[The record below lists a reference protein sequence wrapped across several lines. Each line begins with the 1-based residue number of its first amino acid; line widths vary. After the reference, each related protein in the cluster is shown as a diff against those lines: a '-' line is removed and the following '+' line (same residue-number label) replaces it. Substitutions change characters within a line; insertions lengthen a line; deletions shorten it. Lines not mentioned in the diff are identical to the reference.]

1 MSDRETRLAESLT
14 ALAPAGGGDW
24 SDVVARSNAIGS
36 AQHRR
41 RVLTIAIAF
50 AAFLVCTGTTLAVG
64 NQLFG
69 WFRVSTPS
77 GWFKVETAKSKAPAT
92 KGTLAYI
99 AGQTLYRPHKR
110 PQRLAYPLRPMFSD
124 DNLVVS
130 SPDGRYIVYQAVRSQ
145 RKEPGPSFVP
155 PSVVPMLYVHDT
167 IARREKLLAR
177 GAMSAAWNRDGRI
190 AYFKADHERYEERN
204 GSYVGQV
211 VVQTLDGTPTVWT
224 RRAARYRVLAWARG
238 ELLVEVVLC
247 YLANC
252 RNTPASGV
260 YALKPSGRL
269 RPLHL
274 ATVAALSPDGRYA
287 LGHGNIPNAD
297 RYSPIVRL
305 VRIDTGRTVTTL
317 NPTRLLRR
325 AVKGPR
331 NGGMSVLGY
340 ASWRGSEIVG
350 SLFGGDHGLLAI
362 FRRRGQ
368 TLEHES
374 NFRLPARIGRRLR
387 YAPSFGAPFFSGPA
401 NERIVVT
408 VHADYENFLV
418 VLVCSR
424 ATRSCVR
431 GKPFARASL
440 WSRQHT
446 AFDLVDNPSR
456 PLADPRSAGAGS
468 P

>member
-41 RVLTIAIAF
+41 RLIAIAF
-50 AAFLVCTGTTLAVG
+50 ATFLVCTGTTLAIG

-69 WFRVSTPS
+69 WFRVSTPP
-77 GWFKVETAKSKAPAT
+77 GWFSVETAKSKAPAT

-110 PQRLAYPLRPMFSD
+110 PQRLAYPLGGGIDYGSK
-124 DNLVVS
+124 VVP
-130 SPDGRYIVYQAVRSQ
+130 SPDGRYVVYQTMRSDT
-145 RKEPGPSFVP
+145 
-155 PSVVPMLYVHDT
+155 PMLYVHDT
-167 IARREKLLAR
+167 IASRERLLAR
-177 GAMSAAWNRDGRI
+177 GAQSVAWSRDGRI

-204 GSYVGQV
+204 GSYVGRV